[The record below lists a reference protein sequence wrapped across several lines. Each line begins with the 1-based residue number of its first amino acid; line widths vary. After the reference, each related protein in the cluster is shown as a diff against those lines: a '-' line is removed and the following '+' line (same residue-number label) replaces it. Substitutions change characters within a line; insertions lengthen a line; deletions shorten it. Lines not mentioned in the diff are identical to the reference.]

1 MMNLSFHI
9 TCQTLDQFVN
19 HWASKYFYP
28 SEYRYDSNIGK
39 SLTEKSRL
47 ELFEWKNGS
56 SISKK
61 KLASITKNYPLN
73 FEGNQEQRYLNHK
86 ESGGAIWNIFYLH
99 CLEHRKWPIFDQ
111 HTFRAM
117 RYIQTGQITEIGN
130 TNKQKYE
137 SYKNEYLPFAQSLG
151 NIEHRK
157 LDKALFAFGQ
167 FLKIANKYANNT

>member
-1 MMNLSFHI
+1 MMNLSFQI
-9 TCQTLDQFVN
+9 TCPTLDQFVN

-61 KLASITKNYPLN
+61 KLDSITKNYPLN
-73 FEGNQEQRYLNHK
+73 FEGKQEQRYLNHK

-117 RYIQTGQITEIGN
+117 RYIQTGLITEIGN

-157 LDKALFAFGQ
+157 LDKALFTFGQ
-167 FLKIANKYANNT
+167 FLKVANKYANNI